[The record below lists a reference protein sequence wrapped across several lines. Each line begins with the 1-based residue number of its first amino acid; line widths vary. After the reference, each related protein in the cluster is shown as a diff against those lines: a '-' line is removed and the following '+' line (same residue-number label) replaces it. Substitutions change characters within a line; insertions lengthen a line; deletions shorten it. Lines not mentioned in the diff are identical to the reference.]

1 MVTAV
6 SECDL
11 TLTAAARK
19 LQFLLPVKTTLCLSA
34 RYCNCSRAVNLQQ
47 PSFTASS
54 RLLTILTT
62 TAATRK
68 SFPCLVKKKVNQCF
82 KKPEKTSSNV
92 MFCSQPKDV
101 QFTATEDE
109 RN

>member
-62 TAATRK
+62 TAW
-68 SFPCLVKKKVNQCF
+68 FGKKKVNLSY

-92 MFCSQPKDV
+92 LFCSQPKDV

-109 RN
+109 IN